1 MISATLAVHP
11 AVASDFDLSLRI
23 SLIYTL
29 PSSLHSNSSILMKV
43 WLKAF
48 GKSRDKNAWFRSS
61 SSEKFFSTKMDT
73 SEPSKQNEKLISEKT
88 IQLNQRV
95 FVCSYSATFD

>member
-1 MISATLAVHP
+1 
-11 AVASDFDLSLRI
+11 
-23 SLIYTL
+23 
-29 PSSLHSNSSILMKV
+29 
-43 WLKAF
+43 
-48 GKSRDKNAWFRSS
+48 
-61 SSEKFFSTKMDT
+61 MDT